1 MYSYV
6 MNNAEFLAAQMR
18 SSEIGAVSEYSAA
31 FSDSGEGGIEVVVPT
46 QADRGEDS
54 AAEGTRGH
62 GGFDFKPPGCIVF
75 IGSLSAKQDG
85 NGWWSKL
92 AMMKGYAQL
101 GFHIAIWTRTKD
113 GDPLGQLT
121 RIDPLG
127 DDPLVPTK
135 LGAMDLHAALPHVA
149 AVIDRYS
156 PTYSQPE
163 VLRLIFSDDE
173 RGCHPR
179 IIADFAD
186 VNTWVQMKEG
196 RQYSRGESAYYSP
209 SIAAAWRPEL
219 LRQYDVVQLP
229 KGPAAQ
235 DVRKVL
241 EAA

>member
-1 MYSYV
+1 
-6 MNNAEFLAAQMR
+6 MNDSEFLATQMR
-18 SSEIGAVSEYSAA
+18 NAESGAISEHSAA
-31 FSDSGEGGIEVVVPT
+31 FTDDGEGSIEVVIPST
-46 QADRGEDS
+46 PASETRSSQQPQ
-54 AAEGTRGH
+54 EGLH
-62 GGFDFKPPGCIVF
+62 FVPPGCVVF
-75 IGSLSAKQDG
+75 IGGLGERQDG

-101 GFHIAIWTRTKD
+101 GFHVAIWTRVKD

-121 RIDPLG
+121 KIDPLG
-127 DDPLVPTK
+127 DDALVPK
-135 LGAMDLHAALPHVA
+135 RLGPMDLHAALPHIA

-173 RGCHPR
+173 RRCFPR

-186 VNTWVQMKEG
+186 VNTWVQLKEG
-196 RQYSRGESAYYSP
+196 RQYSQGESAYFSP
-209 SIAAAWRPEL
+209 SVSAAWRPEL
-219 LRQYDVVQLP
+219 LKQYDVVHLP

-235 DVRKVL
+235 GVRKVL